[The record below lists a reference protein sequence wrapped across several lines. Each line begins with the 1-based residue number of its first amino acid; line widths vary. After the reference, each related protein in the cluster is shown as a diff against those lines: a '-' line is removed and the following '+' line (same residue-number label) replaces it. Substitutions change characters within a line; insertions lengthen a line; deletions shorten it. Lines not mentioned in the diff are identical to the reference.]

1 MNAVFQ
7 YHKFK
12 GRSSVFT
19 DAVEQAKEVLRVEC
33 ERRLALEA
41 EQRQLRRA
49 RIQNGAHPDYR
60 NGHPKSSEKRGS

>member
-1 MNAVFQ
+1 MNAIFQ

-12 GRSSVFT
+12 GRTSAFT
-19 DAVEQAKEVLRVEC
+19 DAVEEAKETLRIEC
-33 ERRLALEA
+33 EHRLALEA
-41 EQRQLRRA
+41 EERVLRRA